1 LTSTRVHPK
10 DFAFLATGDSA
21 TSSYSR
27 ATRFD
32 VGTVLTKEGTERCE
46 GTSLSA
52 ANTDGYP
59 RSTCVHIQVLT
70 RQDEGL
76 GCNELEHSGR
86 SELAIDTVLTA
97 IE

>member
-1 LTSTRVHPK
+1 MTSTRVHPK
-10 DFAFLATGDSA
+10 DFAFLATGDRA
-21 TSSYSR
+21 PSSYSR
-27 ATRFD
+27 AARFD
-32 VGTVLTKEGTERCE
+32 VGTVLAKEGTERCK

-59 RSTCVHIQVLT
+59 RSACVHIQVLT

-86 SELAIDTVLTA
+86 SELAVDPVLPT